1 MARDESQFNSLKLG
15 QDYSKDSSPT
25 NNNMFGSTKVEDA
38 AFQSPS
44 TFRDQY
50 PASLLSA
57 GSSAGAET
65 VDGAFKSSKN
75 SSNSSSEC
83 SPTSSRIPSQQNRG
97 ASSSSSANPKRPPS
111 VSSVVSCGGS
121 QITPAKSTPSYLQEL
136 LRDKKQLQSIVAITP
151 NLFQHMDR
159 LLDEG
164 SQSLLV
170 SSVFHKLFPL
180 LLHFNFLKK
189 GIRRSFRIS
198 SNQKI

>member
-15 QDYSKDSSPT
+15 QDYSKGSSPT
-25 NNNMFGSTKVEDA
+25 NNNMLGSTKVEDA

-50 PASLLSA
+50 PASLPSA
-57 GSSAGAET
+57 GSSAGAEI

-75 SSNSSSEC
+75 SSNSSSEF

-159 LLDEG
+159 LLEEG
-164 SQSLLV
+164 SLLV
-170 SSVFHKLFPL
+170 SSLF
-180 LLHFNFLKK
+180 
-189 GIRRSFRIS
+189 S
-198 SNQKI
+198 